1 MSFNKQIIQISIGN
15 KQSQLNFALVNSIL
29 LIDLVSIVYNF
40 IGIFKFFAV
49 VKDRINSNV
58 QNKIKKPQQQKKSPG
73 LLIEIEKYLK
83 IDNNCRSA

>member
-15 KQSQLNFALVNSIL
+15 KQSQLNFALLNSIL

-40 IGIFKFFAV
+40 IVIFKFFAV

-58 QNKIKKPQQQKKSPG
+58 QNKIKTPTTKEPWAFNRNRKTS
-73 LLIEIEKYLK
+73 
-83 IDNNCRSA
+83 